1 VSDLKNTQV
10 LNTGCDRQRD
20 FGSVLKLLAVKQ
32 TEKER
37 VSESF
42 LVALLT
48 QNRER
53 IEGKKEE

>member
-37 VSESF
+37 VSE
-42 LVALLT
+42 T

>member
-1 VSDLKNTQV
+1 L
-10 LNTGCDRQRD
+10 L
-20 FGSVLKLLAVKQ
+20 SVFKESERLEKHPGLKLLAVKQ